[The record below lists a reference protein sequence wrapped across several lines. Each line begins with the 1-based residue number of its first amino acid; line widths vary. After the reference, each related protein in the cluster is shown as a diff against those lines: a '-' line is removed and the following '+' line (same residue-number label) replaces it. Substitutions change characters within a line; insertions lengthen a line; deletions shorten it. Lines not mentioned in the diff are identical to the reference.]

1 MRNNIMTLV
10 AAAVLMTGT
19 VAAATSLYAA
29 DPPSPVVGGDM
40 TGSGMMPM
48 MQQMTDMAEHC
59 SQMMQGTANGGS
71 GAPNEQWR
79 KPAPVTPEE
88 DG

>member
-10 AAAVLMTGT
+10 AAAMLMTTT

-29 DPPSPVVGGDM
+29 DPPSPVAREDAIGA
-40 TGSGMMPM
+40 GMMPM
-48 MQQMTDMAEHC
+48 MQQMADMAEHC

-71 GAPNEQWR
+71 GVPNEQWR